1 LEKLQEKQL
10 KDLIKEYE
18 DICMYGDKKL
28 GKTNIVKCNIRLK
41 DEMPINQKA
50 YRESPENKEIIKREI
65 DKMLKKGIVFRKKT
79 DPIRI
84 RGSDPKRIRSDQIFY
99 DL

>member
-1 LEKLQEKQL
+1 MQKDWTEEIKYKDLEKLQEKQL

-41 DEMPINQKA
+41 DETPINQKA
-50 YRESPENKEIIKREI
+50 YRESAENREIIKKKI
-65 DKMLKKGIVFRKKT
+65 DKMLKEGI
-79 DPIRI
+79 IQE
-84 RGSDPKRIRSDQIFY
+84 SYSS
-99 DL
+99 